1 MLMIF
6 RVLSG
11 AVGLSLLAGTVALA
25 LRLLAMEP
33 DPKVLLAGY
42 MGIGCIMLGVYMLVF
57 AVTGDLRSGRR
68 AGRNEKRPH

>member
-1 MLMIF
+1 MLTIF

-25 LRLLAMEP
+25 LRLLTMDP
-33 DPKVLLAGY
+33 DPTVLLAGY
-42 MGIGCIMLGVYMLVF
+42 MGMGCIMLGVYMLTF
-57 AVTGDLRSGRR
+57 AITGDLRPGRR